1 VLELILCSLIT
12 VLPDYLYRRY
22 REGKRWGD
30 QITFFTMWYELR
42 WGITACLILT
52 VTLITIVFYYHPST
66 TNAGPYFRTI
76 PLLPEGGGRVE
87 EVFVKNGD
95 TVAAGDPVF
104 SLLDSAQVANVNL
117 AESQLDQVASA
128 FTQAEV
134 QLSAAQATLVQAE
147 SALAQAKNELAK
159 KSELA
164 SRGQQLISKI
174 ELERLENTVNQ
185 RRGGVQAA
193 QANITAAQ
201 TQISDVLPAQR
212 QSAQR
217 QLEQAQ
223 VALDKTVIYAGV
235 DGQVAQFY
243 LQRGDY
249 VNPILRPA
257 GVLIPSSGAESGRSQ
272 IAAGFNQLSAQVIKP
287 GTITEVV
294 CMSKPFSVI
303 PMVVTRV
310 QPVVAAGQ
318 LKPSDVLLDAQQRAR
333 PGTLTVVMEPLYE
346 GGLTDVMPG
355 SKCIANA
362 YTSNHDLIEQGD
374 LGLGQT
380 LFLHMVDT
388 VGVIHAIILRM
399 QALLMPVQ
407 VLVFAGH

>member
-1 VLELILCSLIT
+1 MLELILCSLVT
-12 VLPDYLYRRY
+12 VLPDYLYRRH

-52 VTLITIVFYYHPST
+52 VALITIVFYYHPST

-95 TVAAGDPVF
+95 AVETGQPLF

-117 AESQLDQVASA
+117 AESQLDQIASA
-128 FTQAEV
+128 FAQAEV
-134 QLSAAQATLVQAE
+134 QLEAAQATLVQAQ
-147 SALAQAKNELAK
+147 SALAQAENELAK

-164 SRGQQLISKI
+164 SRGQQLVSKI
-174 ELERLENTVNQ
+174 EIERLENNVAQ

-235 DGQVAQFY
+235 DGQVAQFF

-257 GVLIPSSGAESGRSQ
+257 GVLIPSSGPESGRFQ

-303 PMVVTRV
+303 PMIVTRV

-346 GGLTDVMPG
+346 GGLVDVMPG

-362 YTSNHDLIEQGD
+362 YTSNHDLLEQGD

-407 VLVFAGH
+407 MLVFAGH

>member
-1 VLELILCSLIT
+1 MLELILCSLVT
-12 VLPDYLYRRY
+12 VLPDYLFRRY

-52 VTLITIVFYYHPST
+52 VSFITVVFYYHPST

-87 EVFVKNGD
+87 EVFVNNGE
-95 TVAAGDPVF
+95 TVGTGDPLF
-104 SLLDSAQVANVNL
+104 SLLDSSQVAAVNV
-117 AESQLDQVASA
+117 AESQLDQLTSAVA
-128 FTQAEV
+128 QAEV
-134 QLSAAQATLVQAE
+134 QLEAANATLVQAE
-147 SALAQAKNELAK
+147 SALAQSENELSK
-159 KSELA
+159 KKELS
-164 SRGQQLISKI
+164 SRGQHLVSKI
-174 ELERLENTVNQ
+174 EIERLENTVAQ
-185 RRGGVQAA
+185 RKGGVQAA
-193 QANITAAQ
+193 QANVAGVK

-212 QSAQR
+212 QSALR

-223 VALDKTVIYAGV
+223 VALDKTIVYAGV
-235 DGQVAQFY
+235 DGQVAQFF

-257 GVLIPSSGAESGRSQ
+257 GVLIPSDGPESGRFQ

-294 CMSKPFSVI
+294 CLSKPFTVI
-303 PMVVTRV
+303 PMIVTRV

-318 LKPSDVLLDAQQRAR
+318 LKPADVLIDAQQRAR

-346 GGLTDVMPG
+346 GGLSDVMPG

-362 YTSNHDLIEQGD
+362 YTSNHELLEEGD
-374 LGLGQT
+374 LGFGET

-407 VLVFAGH
+407 MLVFGGH

>member
-1 VLELILCSLIT
+1 MLELILCSLIT
-12 VLPDYLYRRY
+12 VLPDYLYRRH

-42 WGITACLILT
+42 WGITACLVLT
-52 VTLITIVFYYHPST
+52 VVLITIVFYYHPST

-95 TVAAGDPVF
+95 AVEAGDPLF

-117 AESQLDQVASA
+117 AESQLDQIASA
-128 FTQAEV
+128 FAQAEV
-134 QLSAAQATLVQAE
+134 QLEAAKATRVQAE
-147 SALAQAKNELAK
+147 SALAQAENELAK

-174 ELERLENTVNQ
+174 ELERLENNVAQ

-235 DGQVAQFY
+235 DGQVAQFF

-257 GVLIPSSGAESGRSQ
+257 GVLIPSSGPESGRVQ

-346 GGLTDVMPG
+346 GGLMEVMPG

-362 YTSNHDLIEQGD
+362 YTNNHDLLEQGE

-407 VLVFAGH
+407 MLVFAGH

>member
-1 VLELILCSLIT
+1 VLELILCSLVT
-12 VLPDYLYRRY
+12 VLPDYLFRRY

-52 VTLITIVFYYHPST
+52 VSFITVVFYYHPST

-87 EVFVKNGD
+87 EVFVNNGE
-95 TVAAGDPVF
+95 TVGTGDPLF
-104 SLLDSAQVANVNL
+104 SLLDSSQVAAVNV
-117 AESQLDQVASA
+117 AESQLDQLTSAVA
-128 FTQAEV
+128 QAEV
-134 QLSAAQATLVQAE
+134 QLEAANATLVQAE
-147 SALAQAKNELAK
+147 SALAQSENELSK
-159 KSELA
+159 KKELS
-164 SRGQQLISKI
+164 SRGQQLVSKI
-174 ELERLENTVNQ
+174 EIERLENTVAQ
-185 RRGGVQAA
+185 RKGGVQAA
-193 QANITAAQ
+193 QANVAGVK

-212 QSAQR
+212 QSALR

-223 VALDKTVIYAGV
+223 VALDKTIVYAGV
-235 DGQVAQFY
+235 DGQVAQFF

-257 GVLIPSSGAESGRSQ
+257 GVLIPSDGPESGRFQ

-294 CMSKPFSVI
+294 CLSKPFTVI
-303 PMVVTRV
+303 PMIVTRV

-318 LKPSDVLLDAQQRAR
+318 LKPADVLLDAQQRAR

-346 GGLTDVMPG
+346 GGLSDVMPG

-362 YTSNHDLIEQGD
+362 YTSNHELLEEGD
-374 LGLGQT
+374 LGFGET

-407 VLVFAGH
+407 MLVFGGH

>member
-1 VLELILCSLIT
+1 MLELILCSLVT
-12 VLPDYLYRRY
+12 VLPDYLYRRH

-52 VTLITIVFYYHPST
+52 VALITIVFYYHPST

-95 TVAAGDPVF
+95 AVETGEPLF

-117 AESQLDQVASA
+117 AESQLDQIASA
-128 FTQAEV
+128 FAQAEV
-134 QLSAAQATLVQAE
+134 QLEAAQATLVQAQ
-147 SALAQAKNELAK
+147 SALAQAENELAK

-164 SRGQQLISKI
+164 SRGQQLVSKI
-174 ELERLENTVNQ
+174 EIDLLENNVAQ

-223 VALDKTVIYAGV
+223 VALDKTVIFAGV
-235 DGQVAQFY
+235 DGQVAQFF

-257 GVLIPSSGAESGRSQ
+257 GVLIPSSGPESGRFQ

-303 PMVVTRV
+303 PMIVTRV

-346 GGLTDVMPG
+346 GGLMEVMPG

-362 YTSNHDLIEQGD
+362 YTNNHDLLEQGE

-407 VLVFAGH
+407 MLVFAGH

>member
-1 VLELILCSLIT
+1 MLELILCSLVT
-12 VLPDYLYRRY
+12 VLPDYLFRRY

-52 VTLITIVFYYHPST
+52 VSFITVVFYYHPST

-87 EVFVKNGD
+87 EVFVNNGE
-95 TVAAGDPVF
+95 TVGTGDPLF
-104 SLLDSAQVANVNL
+104 SLLDSSQVAAVNV
-117 AESQLDQVASA
+117 AESQLDQLTSAVA
-128 FTQAEV
+128 QAEV
-134 QLSAAQATLVQAE
+134 QLEAANATLVQAE
-147 SALAQAKNELAK
+147 SALAQSENELSK
-159 KSELA
+159 KKELS
-164 SRGQQLISKI
+164 SRGQQLVSKI
-174 ELERLENTVNQ
+174 EIERLENTVAQ
-185 RRGGVQAA
+185 RKGGVQAA
-193 QANITAAQ
+193 QANVAGVK

-212 QSAQR
+212 QSALR

-223 VALDKTVIYAGV
+223 VALDKTIVYAGV
-235 DGQVAQFY
+235 DGQVAQFF

-257 GVLIPSSGAESGRSQ
+257 GVLIPSDGPESGRFQ

-294 CMSKPFSVI
+294 CLSKPFTVI
-303 PMVVTRV
+303 PMIVTRV

-318 LKPSDVLLDAQQRAR
+318 LKPTDVLLDAQQRAR
-333 PGTLTVVMEPLYE
+333 PGRLRVDREALYE
-346 GGLTDVMPG
+346 GGLRDVVPG
-355 SKCIANA
+355 SRCIANA
-362 YTSNHDLIEQGD
+362 YTSNHELLEEGD
-374 LGLGQT
+374 LGFGET

-407 VLVFAGH
+407 MLVFGGH

>member
-1 VLELILCSLIT
+1 MLELILCSLVT
-12 VLPDYLYRRY
+12 VLPDYLYRRH

-52 VTLITIVFYYHPST
+52 VALITIVFYYHPST

-95 TVAAGDPVF
+95 AVETGQPLF

-117 AESQLDQVASA
+117 AESQLDQIASA
-128 FTQAEV
+128 FAQAEV
-134 QLSAAQATLVQAE
+134 QLEAAQATLAQAQ
-147 SALAQAKNELAK
+147 SALAQAENELAK

-164 SRGQQLISKI
+164 SRGQQLVSKI
-174 ELERLENTVNQ
+174 EIERLENNVAQ

-235 DGQVAQFY
+235 DGQVAQFF

-257 GVLIPSSGAESGRSQ
+257 GVLIPSSGPESGRFQ

-303 PMVVTRV
+303 PMIVTRV

-346 GGLTDVMPG
+346 GGLMDVMPG

-362 YTSNHDLIEQGD
+362 YTSNHDLLEQGD

-407 VLVFAGH
+407 MLVFAGH

>member
-1 VLELILCSLIT
+1 MLELILCSLIT
-12 VLPDYLYRRY
+12 VLPDYRYRRY

-42 WGITACLILT
+42 WGITACLMLT

-117 AESQLDQVASA
+117 ADSQLDQIASA
-128 FTQAEV
+128 FAQAEV

-174 ELERLENTVNQ
+174 ELERLENTINQ
-185 RRGGVQAA
+185 RRGGVEAA
-193 QANITAAQ
+193 QANIAAAQ
-201 TQISDVLPAQR
+201 TQISDVIPAQR

>member
-1 VLELILCSLIT
+1 MLELLLCSLIT
-12 VLPDYLYRRY
+12 VLPDYLYRRHAQ
-22 REGKRWGD
+22 GKRWGD

-42 WGITACLILT
+42 WGITACLVLT
-52 VTLITIVFYYHPST
+52 VSFITVVFYFHPST

-87 EVFVKNGD
+87 EVFVSNGQ
-95 TVAAGDPVF
+95 TVEAGAPLF
-104 SLLDSAQVANVNL
+104 SLLDSAQVAGVNL
-117 AESQLDQVASA
+117 AESQLDQIASA
-128 FTQAEV
+128 FAQAEV
-134 QLSAAQATLVQAE
+134 QLEGAKATLTQAE
-147 SALAQAKNELAK
+147 SALAQAQNELNK
-159 KSELA
+159 KQELA
-164 SRGQQLISKI
+164 SRGQQLVSKI
-174 ELERLENTVNQ
+174 ELERLQNNVAQ
-185 RRGGVQAA
+185 REGGVRAA
-193 QANITAAQ
+193 KANIAAVN

-235 DGQVAQFY
+235 DGQVAQFF

-257 GVLIPSSGAESGRSQ
+257 GVLIPSDGPESGRFQ
-272 IAAGFNQLSAQVIKP
+272 IAAGFSQLSAQVIKP

-346 GGLTDVMPG
+346 GGLTAVMPG

-362 YTSNHDLIEQGD
+362 YTSNHEILEQGD
-374 LGLGQT
+374 LGMGET
-380 LFLHMVDT
+380 LFLHMVDA
-388 VGVIHAIILRM
+388 VGLIHAIILRM

-407 VLVFAGH
+407 MLVFAGH

>member
-1 VLELILCSLIT
+1 MLELILCSLIT

-42 WGITACLILT
+42 WGITACLMLT

-87 EVFVKNGD
+87 EIFVKNGD
-95 TVAAGDPVF
+95 SVAAGDPVF
-104 SLLDSAQVANVNL
+104 SLLDSAQVASVNL
-117 AESQLDQVASA
+117 AESQLDQIASA
-128 FTQAEV
+128 FAQAEV
-134 QLSAAQATLVQAE
+134 QVSAAQATLVQAE

-223 VALDKTVIYAGV
+223 VALDKTVVYAGV
-235 DGQVAQFY
+235 DGQVAQFF

>member
-1 VLELILCSLIT
+1 MLELILCSLVT
-12 VLPDYLYRRY
+12 VLPDYLYRRH

-52 VTLITIVFYYHPST
+52 VALITIVFYYHPST

-95 TVAAGDPVF
+95 AVETGEPLF

-117 AESQLDQVASA
+117 AESQLDQIASA
-128 FTQAEV
+128 FAQAEV
-134 QLSAAQATLVQAE
+134 QLEAAQATLVQAQ
-147 SALAQAKNELAK
+147 SALAQAENELAK

-164 SRGQQLISKI
+164 SRGQQLVSKI
-174 ELERLENTVNQ
+174 EIERLENNVAQ

-235 DGQVAQFY
+235 DGQVAQFF

-257 GVLIPSSGAESGRSQ
+257 GVLIPSSGPESGRFQ

-303 PMVVTRV
+303 PMIVTRV

-346 GGLTDVMPG
+346 GGLMDVMPG

-362 YTSNHDLIEQGD
+362 YTSNHDLLEQGD

-407 VLVFAGH
+407 MLVFAGH

>member
-1 VLELILCSLIT
+1 MLELILCSLIT

-42 WGITACLILT
+42 WGITACLMLT

-87 EVFVKNGD
+87 EIFVKNGD
-95 TVAAGDPVF
+95 SVAAGDPVF
-104 SLLDSAQVANVNL
+104 SLLDSVQVANVNL
-117 AESQLDQVASA
+117 AESQLDQIASA
-128 FTQAEV
+128 FAQAEV
-134 QLSAAQATLVQAE
+134 QLAGAQATLVQAE
-147 SALAQAKNELAK
+147 SALAQAQNELAK

-185 RRGGVQAA
+185 RRGGVEAA

-201 TQISDVLPAQR
+201 TQISDVIPAQR

-257 GVLIPSSGAESGRSQ
+257 GVLIPSSGPESGRFQ

-333 PGTLTVVMEPLYE
+333 PGSLTVVMEPLYE
-346 GGLTDVMPG
+346 DGLTDVMPG

-362 YTSNHDLIEQGD
+362 YTSNHDLIAQGD

-407 VLVFAGH
+407 MLVFAGH

>member
-1 VLELILCSLIT
+1 MLELILCSLIT

-42 WGITACLILT
+42 WGITACLMLT
-52 VTLITIVFYYHPST
+52 VALITIVFYYHPST

-95 TVAAGDPVF
+95 AVAAGDPVF
-104 SLLDSAQVANVNL
+104 SLLDSAQVANVNV

-128 FTQAEV
+128 FAQAEV
-134 QLSAAQATLVQAE
+134 QLTGAQATLVQAE

-193 QANITAAQ
+193 QANIIAAQ

-235 DGQVAQFY
+235 DGQVSQFY

-257 GVLIPSSGAESGRSQ
+257 GVLIPSSGPESGRFQ

-287 GTITEVV
+287 GTIAEVV

-303 PMVVTRV
+303 PMIVARV

-346 GGLTDVMPG
+346 GGMMDVMPG

-407 VLVFAGH
+407 MLVFAGH

>member
-1 VLELILCSLIT
+1 MLELILCSLIT
-12 VLPDYLYRRY
+12 VLPDYLYRRH

-42 WGITACLILT
+42 WGITACLVLT
-52 VTLITIVFYYHPST
+52 VVLITIVFYYHPST

-95 TVAAGDPVF
+95 AVEAGDPLF

-117 AESQLDQVASA
+117 AESQLDQIASA
-128 FTQAEV
+128 FAQAEV
-134 QLSAAQATLVQAE
+134 QLEGAKATLVQAE
-147 SALAQAKNELAK
+147 SALAQAENELAK

-174 ELERLENTVNQ
+174 ELERLENNVAQ

-235 DGQVAQFY
+235 DGQVAQFF

-257 GVLIPSSGAESGRSQ
+257 GILIPSSGPESGRVQ

-346 GGLTDVMPG
+346 GGLMEVMPG

-362 YTSNHDLIEQGD
+362 YTNNHDLLEQGE

-407 VLVFAGH
+407 MLVFAGH

>member
-1 VLELILCSLIT
+1 MLELILCSLIT

-42 WGITACLILT
+42 WGITACLMLT

-117 AESQLDQVASA
+117 ADSQLDQIASA
-128 FTQAEV
+128 FAQAEV

-201 TQISDVLPAQR
+201 TQISEVLPAQR

-235 DGQVAQFY
+235 DGQVAQFF

>member
-1 VLELILCSLIT
+1 MLELILCSLIT

-42 WGITACLILT
+42 WGITACLMLT

-104 SLLDSAQVANVNL
+104 SLLDSAQVASVNL
-117 AESQLDQVASA
+117 AESQLDQIASA
-128 FTQAEV
+128 FAQAEV

-223 VALDKTVIYAGV
+223 VALDKTVVYAGV
-235 DGQVAQFY
+235 DGQVAQFF

>member
-1 VLELILCSLIT
+1 MLELILCSLIT

-42 WGITACLILT
+42 WGITACLMLT

-87 EVFVKNGD
+87 EIFVKNGD
-95 TVAAGDPVF
+95 SVAAGDPVF

-117 AESQLDQVASA
+117 AESQLDQIASA

-134 QLSAAQATLVQAE
+134 QLAGAQATLVQAE
-147 SALAQAKNELAK
+147 SALAQAQNELAK

-174 ELERLENTVNQ
+174 ELERLENTINQ
-185 RRGGVQAA
+185 RRGGVEAA
-193 QANITAAQ
+193 QANIAAAQ
-201 TQISDVLPAQR
+201 TQISDVIPAQR

-235 DGQVAQFY
+235 DGQVSQFF

-257 GVLIPSSGAESGRSQ
+257 GVLIPSSGPESGRFQ

-333 PGTLTVVMEPLYE
+333 PGSLTVVMEPLYE
-346 GGLTDVMPG
+346 DGLTDVMPG

-362 YTSNHDLIEQGD
+362 YTSNHDLIAQGD

-407 VLVFAGH
+407 MLVFAGH

>member
-1 VLELILCSLIT
+1 MLELILCSLVT
-12 VLPDYLYRRY
+12 VLPDYLFRRY
-22 REGKRWGD
+22 RQGKRWGD

-52 VTLITIVFYYHPST
+52 VSFITVVFYYHPST

-87 EVFVKNGD
+87 EIFVRNGEAV
-95 TVAAGDPVF
+95 TAGDPLF
-104 SLLDSAQVANVNL
+104 SLLDSAQVADVNV
-117 AESQLDQVASA
+117 AESQLAQITSA
-128 FTQAEV
+128 FAQAEV
-134 QLSAAQATLVQAE
+134 QLEGARATLTQAE
-147 SALAQAKNELAK
+147 SALAQAENELAK
-159 KSELA
+159 KTELSA
-164 SRGQQLISKI
+164 RGQQLVSKI
-174 ELERLENTVNQ
+174 EIERLENTVAQ

-193 QANITAAQ
+193 EANITAAE

-212 QSAQR
+212 ESAQR

-223 VALDKTVIYAGV
+223 VALDKTVVYAGV
-235 DGQVAQFY
+235 DGQVAQFF

-257 GVLIPSSGAESGRSQ
+257 GVLIPSDGPESGRYQ
-272 IAAGFNQLSAQVIKP
+272 IAAGFNQLSAQVIKA

-294 CMSKPFSVI
+294 CMSKPFTVI
-303 PMVVTRV
+303 PMIVTRV

-318 LKPSDVLLDAQQRAR
+318 LKPADILLDAQQRAR

-346 GGLTDVMPG
+346 GGLSEVMPG

-362 YTSNHDLIEQGD
+362 YTSNHELLEEGD
-374 LGLGQT
+374 LGFGET

-407 VLVFAGH
+407 MLVFAGH

>member
-1 VLELILCSLIT
+1 MLELILCSSVA
-12 VLPDYLYRRY
+12 VLPDYLYRRH

-52 VTLITIVFYYHPST
+52 VALITIVFYYHPST

-87 EVFVKNGD
+87 ELFVKNGD
-95 TVAAGDPVF
+95 AVETGQPLF

-117 AESQLDQVASA
+117 AESQLDQIASA
-128 FTQAEV
+128 FAQAEV
-134 QLSAAQATLVQAE
+134 QLEAAQATLVQAQ
-147 SALAQAKNELAK
+147 SALAQAENELAK

-164 SRGQQLISKI
+164 SRGQQLVSKI
-174 ELERLENTVNQ
+174 EIERLENNVAQ

-235 DGQVAQFY
+235 DGQVAQFF

-257 GVLIPSSGAESGRSQ
+257 GVLIPSSGPESGRFQ

-303 PMVVTRV
+303 PMIVTRV

-346 GGLTDVMPG
+346 GGLMDVMPG

-362 YTSNHDLIEQGD
+362 YTSNHDLLEQGD

-407 VLVFAGH
+407 MLVFAGH

>member
-1 VLELILCSLIT
+1 MFELILCSLVT
-12 VLPDYLYRRY
+12 VLPDYLFRRY
-22 REGKRWGD
+22 REGKRWGE

-52 VTLITIVFYYHPST
+52 VSFITVVFYYHPST

-87 EVFVKNGD
+87 EVFVNNGEAVE
-95 TVAAGDPVF
+95 TGDPLF
-104 SLLDSAQVANVNL
+104 SLLDSSQVAAVNV
-117 AESQLDQVASA
+117 AESQLDQITSA
-128 FTQAEV
+128 FAQAEV
-134 QLSAAQATLVQAE
+134 QLEAANATLVQAN
-147 SALAQAKNELAK
+147 SALAQSENELSK
-159 KSELA
+159 KKELS
-164 SRGQQLISKI
+164 SRGQQLVSKI
-174 ELERLENTVNQ
+174 EIERLENTVAQ
-185 RRGGVQAA
+185 RQGGVQAA
-193 QANITAAQ
+193 QANVSAVK

-212 QSAQR
+212 QSALR

-223 VALDKTVIYAGV
+223 VALDKTIVYAGV
-235 DGQVAQFY
+235 DGQVAQFF

-257 GVLIPSSGAESGRSQ
+257 GVLIPSDGPESGRFQ

-294 CMSKPFSVI
+294 CLSKPFSVI
-303 PMVVTRV
+303 PMIVTRV

-318 LKPSDVLLDAQQRAR
+318 LKPADVLLDAQQRAR

-346 GGLTDVMPG
+346 GGLNDVMPG

-362 YTSNHDLIEQGD
+362 YTSNHELLEEGD
-374 LGLGQT
+374 LGFGET
-380 LFLHMVDT
+380 LFLHMIDT

-407 VLVFAGH
+407 MLVFGGH

>member
-1 VLELILCSLIT
+1 MLELILCSLVT
-12 VLPDYLYRRY
+12 VLPDYLFRRY

-52 VTLITIVFYYHPST
+52 VSFITVVFYYHPST

-87 EVFVKNGD
+87 EVFVNNGESVE
-95 TVAAGDPVF
+95 TGDPLF
-104 SLLDSAQVANVNL
+104 SLLDSSQVAAVNV
-117 AESQLDQVASA
+117 AESQLDQLTSAVA
-128 FTQAEV
+128 QAEV
-134 QLSAAQATLVQAE
+134 QLEAANATLVQAE
-147 SALAQAKNELAK
+147 SALAQSENELSK
-159 KSELA
+159 KKELS
-164 SRGQQLISKI
+164 SRGQQLVSKI
-174 ELERLENTVNQ
+174 EIERLENTVAQ
-185 RRGGVQAA
+185 RKGGVQAA
-193 QANITAAQ
+193 QANVAGVK

-212 QSAQR
+212 QSALR

-223 VALDKTVIYAGV
+223 VALDKTIVYAGV
-235 DGQVAQFY
+235 DGQVAQFF

-257 GVLIPSSGAESGRSQ
+257 GVLIPSDGPESGRFQ

-294 CMSKPFSVI
+294 CLSKPFTVI
-303 PMVVTRV
+303 PMIVTRV

-318 LKPSDVLLDAQQRAR
+318 LKPADVLLDAQQRAR

-346 GGLTDVMPG
+346 GGLSDVMPG

-362 YTSNHDLIEQGD
+362 YTSNHELLEEGD
-374 LGLGQT
+374 LGFGET

-407 VLVFAGH
+407 MLVFGGH

>member
-1 VLELILCSLIT
+1 MLELILCSLVT
-12 VLPDYLYRRY
+12 VLPDYLFRRY
-22 REGKRWGD
+22 RQGKRWGD
-30 QITFFTMWYELR
+30 QITFFTMWYEVR
-42 WGITACLILT
+42 GGITACLILT
-52 VTLITIVFYYHPST
+52 VSFITVVFYYHPST

-87 EVFVKNGD
+87 EVFVSNGEA
-95 TVAAGDPVF
+95 VSAGDPLF
-104 SLLDSAQVANVNL
+104 SLLDSAQVAGVNV
-117 AESQLDQVASA
+117 AESQLAQITSA
-128 FTQAEV
+128 FAQAEV
-134 QLSAAQATLVQAE
+134 QLEGARATLTQAE
-147 SALAQAKNELAK
+147 SALAQAENELAK
-159 KSELA
+159 KTELSA
-164 SRGQQLISKI
+164 RGQQLVSKI
-174 ELERLENTVNQ
+174 EIERLENTVAQ

-193 QANITAAQ
+193 ESNITAAE

-212 QSAQR
+212 ESAQR

-223 VALDKTVIYAGV
+223 VALDKTVVYAGV
-235 DGQVAQFY
+235 DGQVAQFF

-257 GVLIPSSGAESGRSQ
+257 GVLIPSDGPESGRYQ
-272 IAAGFNQLSAQVIKP
+272 IAAGFNQLSAQVIKA

-294 CMSKPFSVI
+294 CMSKPFTVI
-303 PMVVTRV
+303 PMIVTRV

-318 LKPSDVLLDAQQRAR
+318 LKPADILLDAQQRAR

-346 GGLTDVMPG
+346 GGLSEVMPG

-362 YTSNHDLIEQGD
+362 YTSNHELLEEGD
-374 LGLGQT
+374 LGFGET

-407 VLVFAGH
+407 MLVFAGH

>member
-1 VLELILCSLIT
+1 MLELILCSLVT
-12 VLPDYLYRRY
+12 VLPDYLFRRY

-52 VTLITIVFYYHPST
+52 VSFITVVFYYHPST

-87 EVFVKNGD
+87 EVFVNNGE
-95 TVAAGDPVF
+95 TVGTGDPLF
-104 SLLDSAQVANVNL
+104 SLLDSSQVAAVNV
-117 AESQLDQVASA
+117 AESQLDQLTSAVA
-128 FTQAEV
+128 QAEV
-134 QLSAAQATLVQAE
+134 QLEAANATLVQAE
-147 SALAQAKNELAK
+147 SALAQSENELSK
-159 KSELA
+159 KKELS
-164 SRGQQLISKI
+164 SRGQQLVSKI
-174 ELERLENTVNQ
+174 EIERLENTVAQ
-185 RRGGVQAA
+185 RKGGVQAA
-193 QANITAAQ
+193 QANVAGVK

-212 QSAQR
+212 QSALR

-223 VALDKTVIYAGV
+223 VALDKTVVYAGV
-235 DGQVAQFY
+235 DGQVAQFF

-257 GVLIPSSGAESGRSQ
+257 GVLIPSDGPESGRFQ

-294 CMSKPFSVI
+294 CLSKPFSVI
-303 PMVVTRV
+303 PMIVTRV

-318 LKPSDVLLDAQQRAR
+318 LKPADVLLDAQQRAR

-346 GGLTDVMPG
+346 GGLSDVMPG

-362 YTSNHDLIEQGD
+362 YTSNHELLEEGD
-374 LGLGQT
+374 LGFGET

-407 VLVFAGH
+407 MLVFGGH

>member
-1 VLELILCSLIT
+1 MLELILCSLIT

-42 WGITACLILT
+42 WGITACLMLT

-76 PLLPEGGGRVE
+76 PLLPEGGSRVE
-87 EVFVKNGD
+87 EIFVKNGD
-95 TVAAGDPVF
+95 SVAAGDPVF

-117 AESQLDQVASA
+117 AESQLDQIASA

-134 QLSAAQATLVQAE
+134 QLAGAQATLVQAE
-147 SALAQAKNELAK
+147 SALAQAQNELAK

-174 ELERLENTVNQ
+174 ELERLENTINQ
-185 RRGGVQAA
+185 RRGGVEAA
-193 QANITAAQ
+193 QANIAAAQ
-201 TQISDVLPAQR
+201 TQISDVIPAQR

-257 GVLIPSSGAESGRSQ
+257 GVLIPSSGPESGRFQ

-333 PGTLTVVMEPLYE
+333 PGSLTVVMEPLYE
-346 GGLTDVMPG
+346 DGLTDVMPG

-362 YTSNHDLIEQGD
+362 YTSNHDLIAQGD

-407 VLVFAGH
+407 MLVFAGH

>member
-1 VLELILCSLIT
+1 MLELILCSLIT

-42 WGITACLILT
+42 WGITACLMLT

-95 TVAAGDPVF
+95 AVAAGDPVF
-104 SLLDSAQVANVNL
+104 SLLDSAQVANVNV

-128 FTQAEV
+128 FAQAEV
-134 QLSAAQATLVQAE
+134 QLAGAQATLVQAE

-235 DGQVAQFY
+235 DGQVSQFF

-257 GVLIPSSGAESGRSQ
+257 GVLIPSSGPESGRFQ

-318 LKPSDVLLDAQQRAR
+318 LKPSDILLDAQQRAR

-346 GGLTDVMPG
+346 GGLADVMPG

-407 VLVFAGH
+407 MLVFAGH

>member
-42 WGITACLILT
+42 WGITACLMLT

-117 AESQLDQVASA
+117 ADSQLDQIASA
-128 FTQAEV
+128 FAQAEV

-223 VALDKTVIYAGV
+223 VALDKTVVYAGV
-235 DGQVAQFY
+235 DGQVAQFF

-407 VLVFAGH
+407 MLVFAGH

>member
-1 VLELILCSLIT
+1 MLELILCSLVT

-52 VTLITIVFYYHPST
+52 VALITIVFYYHPST

-95 TVAAGDPVF
+95 SVEAGDPLF
-104 SLLDSAQVANVNL
+104 SLLDTAQVANVNL
-117 AESQLDQVASA
+117 AESQLDQIASA
-128 FTQAEV
+128 FAQAEV
-134 QLSAAQATLVQAE
+134 QLEAAQATLVQAE
-147 SALAQAKNELAK
+147 SALAQAENELTK

-174 ELERLENTVNQ
+174 ELERLENTVAH

-193 QANITAAQ
+193 RANITAAQ
-201 TQISDVLPAQR
+201 TQIPEVLPAQR

-235 DGQVAQFY
+235 DGQVAQFF

-257 GVLIPSSGAESGRSQ
+257 GVLIPSSGPESGRFQ

-346 GGLTDVMPG
+346 DGLMDVMPG

-362 YTSNHDLIEQGD
+362 YTNNHDLLEQGD

-407 VLVFAGH
+407 MLVFAGH

>member
-1 VLELILCSLIT
+1 MLELILCSLIT

-42 WGITACLILT
+42 WGITACLMLT

-66 TNAGPYFRTI
+66 TNAGLYFRTI

-87 EVFVKNGD
+87 EIFVKNGD
-95 TVAAGDPVF
+95 SVAAGDPVF
-104 SLLDSAQVANVNL
+104 SLLDSAQVASVNL
-117 AESQLDQVASA
+117 AESQLDQITSA
-128 FTQAEV
+128 FAQAEV
-134 QLSAAQATLVQAE
+134 QVSAAQATLVQAE

-201 TQISDVLPAQR
+201 TQISEVLPAQR

-235 DGQVAQFY
+235 DGQVAQFF

>member
-1 VLELILCSLIT
+1 MLELILCSLVT

-52 VTLITIVFYYHPST
+52 VALITIVFYYHPST

-87 EVFVKNGD
+87 EVFVKNGEA
-95 TVAAGDPVF
+95 VEAGDPLF
-104 SLLDSAQVANVNL
+104 SLLDTAQVANVNL
-117 AESQLDQVASA
+117 AESQLDQIASA
-128 FTQAEV
+128 FAQAEV
-134 QLSAAQATLVQAE
+134 QLEAAQATLVQAE
-147 SALAQAKNELAK
+147 SALAQAENELTK

-174 ELERLENTVNQ
+174 ELERLENTVAQ

-193 QANITAAQ
+193 RANITAAQ
-201 TQISDVLPAQR
+201 TQISEVLPAQR

-235 DGQVAQFY
+235 DGQVAQFF

-257 GVLIPSSGAESGRSQ
+257 GVLIPSNGPESGRFQ

-294 CMSKPFSVI
+294 CMSKPISVI

-346 GGLTDVMPG
+346 DGLMDVMPG

-362 YTSNHDLIEQGD
+362 YTNNHDLLEQGD

-407 VLVFAGH
+407 MLVFAGH

>member
-1 VLELILCSLIT
+1 MLELILCSLIT

-42 WGITACLILT
+42 WGITACLMLT

-66 TNAGPYFRTI
+66 TNAGPYVRTN

-117 AESQLDQVASA
+117 ADSQLDQIASA
-128 FTQAEV
+128 FAQAEV

-223 VALDKTVIYAGV
+223 VALDKTVVYAGV
-235 DGQVAQFY
+235 DGQVAQFF